1 LFIQP
6 IEILSIN
13 LPHTADEWLDFII
26 TASIEAADGLVE
38 PRMMRIWKLIR
49 AGIIIYLNALTDETR
64 RMAIIYFQEAGK
76 LLEEVPFFPKRK
88 KKLATKKK
96 KRPKSSKSISY
107 QPLRSISSL
116 WKQINKLMSLDLLKN
131 RWVGGWK
138 GCAKVVLS
146 QPFAGLLFFFF

>member
-96 KRPKSSKSISY
+96 KKTKKLQVDKLSTLAVH
-107 QPLRSISSL
+107 QLL
-116 WKQINKLMSLDLLKN
+116 VEADKQIDVTGPIKESMGW
-131 RWVGGWK
+131 WVERMCK
-138 GCAKVVLS
+138 SCVEPTIRRS
-146 QPFAGLLFFFF
+146 SFFFF